1 MLKALTLELVAV
13 GELTLEDGPK
23 QMEEKEEQEEEEAV
37 AAAAAMVDQPVMPR
51 RFLVWCHR
59 ACAWCTWVASSRPPS
74 KCTRAGAR

>member
-1 MLKALTLELVAV
+1 M

-37 AAAAAMVDQPVMPR
+37 AAAAAMVDQPVMPVAPR